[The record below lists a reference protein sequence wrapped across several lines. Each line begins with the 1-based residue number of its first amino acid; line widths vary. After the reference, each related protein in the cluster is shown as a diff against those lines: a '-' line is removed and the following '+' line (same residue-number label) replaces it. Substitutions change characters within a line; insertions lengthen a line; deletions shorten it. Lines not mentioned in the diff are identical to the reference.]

1 MVPSETETT
10 ALKGRRSRRRR
21 GVGAGH
27 LGRELVELYHGSGP
41 RLHPPSPG
49 SIHRILHMAH
59 KPASKTV
66 HRSSESG
73 KFVTERYADRH
84 PRTTETERIKK
95 TGRK

>member
-1 MVPSETETT
+1 
-10 ALKGRRSRRRR
+10 
-21 GVGAGH
+21 
-27 LGRELVELYHGSGP
+27 
-41 RLHPPSPG
+41 
-49 SIHRILHMAH
+49 MAQ

-84 PRTTETERIKK
+84 PRTTETERIKR